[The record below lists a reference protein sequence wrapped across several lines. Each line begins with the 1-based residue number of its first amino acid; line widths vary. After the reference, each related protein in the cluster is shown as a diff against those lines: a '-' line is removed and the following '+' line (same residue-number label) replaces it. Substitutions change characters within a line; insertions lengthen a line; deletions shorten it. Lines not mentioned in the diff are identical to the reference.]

1 MHLININISKAFT
14 FMLDGAGNGSVP
26 SAWHSMSSA
35 QVSKGVTWMFQ
46 AGISYKVKTRGET
59 AANTERENK
68 GKCGS
73 NIQVSVKLIEP
84 SQAAG

>member
-35 QVSKGVTWMFQ
+35 QVSKGVTWKLQKEYHM
-46 AGISYKVKTRGET
+46 VKTKGET
-59 AANTERENK
+59 AAKTEPETRGN
-68 GKCGS
+68 S
-73 NIQVSVKLIEP
+73 SVSEIN
-84 SQAAG
+84 